1 MRIKQSFNV
10 TNHFLCKTCLSSQ
23 KQLQCP
29 VRFCGALSSLVST
42 VIIYY
47 TRTYNVLE
55 PILLRIIIIIIII
68 IPIWRNIRTALN
80 GKTQLQMSDFKAYP
94 LIGTK

>member
-10 TNHFLCKTCLSSQ
+10 TNHFLSKTCLSSQ

-47 TRTYNVLE
+47 TRTYNVLM
-55 PILLRIIIIIIII
+55 PILLRIIIIII